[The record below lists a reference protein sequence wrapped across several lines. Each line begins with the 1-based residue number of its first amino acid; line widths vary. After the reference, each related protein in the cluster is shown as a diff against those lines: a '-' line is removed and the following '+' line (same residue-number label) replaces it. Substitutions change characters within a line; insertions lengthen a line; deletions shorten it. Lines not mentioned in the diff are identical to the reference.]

1 MAQRQRAVQE
11 ETQQAQV
18 STAVQRPGGVTS
30 PVARPCPTCS
40 RDWGAGLACQFCG
53 QVEGLPSG
61 VQLSSPGKRLGG
73 ALLEGIL
80 YIFTAVIGWYIWAA
94 IVFKDGQ
101 SPAKQLLGMRVVK
114 LRTASKATWG
124 TMFVREVI
132 AKPVIGILS
141 WVTAGI
147 VNFWLLW
154 DPHKQEL
161 WDKIA
166 GTIVVDDKHGQLLA

>member
-1 MAQRQRAVQE
+1 
-11 ETQQAQV
+11 
-18 STAVQRPGGVTS
+18 
-30 PVARPCPTCS
+30 
-40 RDWGAGLACQFCG
+40 
-53 QVEGLPSG
+53 
-61 VQLSSPGKRLGG
+61 LSSPGKRLGG

>member
-1 MAQRQRAVQE
+1 MRFFLRV
-11 ETQQAQV
+11 V
-18 STAVQRPGGVTS
+18 VCLLLGVFVLSIPAAAT
-30 PVARPCPTCS
+30 PA
-40 RDWGAGLACQFCG
+40 
-53 QVEGLPSG
+53 PSG
-61 VQLSSPGKRLGG
+61 SRNSV
-73 ALLEGIL
+73 
-80 YIFTAVIGWYIWAA
+80 VIVFKDGHKQSVDLADVERIDFKTPSM

-114 LRTASKATWG
+114 LRTASRATWG